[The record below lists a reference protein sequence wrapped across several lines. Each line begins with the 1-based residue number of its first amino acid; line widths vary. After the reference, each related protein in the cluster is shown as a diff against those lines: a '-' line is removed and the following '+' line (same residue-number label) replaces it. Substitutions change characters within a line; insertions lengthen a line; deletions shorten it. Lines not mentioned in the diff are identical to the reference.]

1 MKRASMAFILL
12 ASIAVWAAECTTWA
26 QDFQKNYGI
35 PAGGQIRIGNVSGD
49 VKVTGGRNIS
59 SVFVNAYRAGRD
71 RDLVR
76 IEDASTGDRI
86 DLKVVYPERGNCD
99 ASVSF
104 EIQVPQGIDYN
115 FERLTSVSGNVE
127 IMSVRGRIRA
137 ESVSGNVIVKDV
149 AGIVSA
155 NSVSGD
161 VDVEITRLEGS
172 GEMKF
177 SSVSGN
183 VAVRAPANLDADI
196 EMSSV
201 SGSLK
206 TDFPIEIQERRYG
219 PGRSARGRLG
229 GGTNNLRIS
238 SVSGRISLS
247 RI

>member
-1 MKRASMAFILL
+1 MKRVWFALIAVTWMAFWTVQGTL
-12 ASIAVWAAECTTWA
+12 TA

-49 VKVTGGRNIS
+49 IKVTGSKNIGTVTVS
-59 SVFVNAYRAGRD
+59 AYKVGRD
-71 RDLVR
+71 RDLVKV
-76 IEDASTGDRI
+76 EDTGTGDRI
-86 DLKVVYPERGNCD
+86 DLKVVYPEHGNCD
-99 ASVSF
+99 AGVNF
-104 EIQVPQGIDYN
+104 EVHVPQGIEYN

-127 IMSVRGRIRA
+127 ITSVRGRLRA
-137 ESVSGNVIVKDV
+137 ESVSGNVVVKDV

-183 VAVRAPANLDADI
+183 VAVRAPASLDADI
-196 EMSSV
+196 EMSSL

-229 GGTNNLRIS
+229 GGANNLRIT
-238 SVSGRISLS
+238 SVSGRVSLT